1 MITQEILPPLKS
13 AQTVNFMA
21 HRRQP
26 PAAPPSS
33 DDDDADI
40 LIDDGLDWLV
50 AQTKGSSSQEVR
62 SKRRDA
68 SLECT
73 VVAFLARVGYHLQ
86 PTHWRY
92 GRKTNLCAYLAT
104 LLTRGEIT
112 EAEAEQPTAG
122 VAQRVV
128 EERQGVFA
136 LLRGEEDAV
145 DSAFVAYAMEPTYR
159 LDGRAG
165 RCERQ
170 VRDAE
175 WLLAEEAAQVRERA
189 AHATLVY
196 SVPGGDT
203 EPRPR
208 LRTEPRPCARA
219 HRRWPRSLSCVG
231 WRGAP
236 AASCWSWRTTR
247 GRRASRSW
255 PIIRG

>member
-1 MITQEILPPLKS
+1 
-13 AQTVNFMA
+13 MA

-26 PAAPPSS
+26 PAPPS
-33 DDDDADI
+33 DDDDDI

-73 VVAFLARVGYHLQ
+73 VVGFLARVGYHLQ

-104 LLTRGEIT
+104 LLTRGEIS
-112 EAEAEQPTAG
+112 EAEAEQPTAV
-122 VAQRVV
+122 VAQRAV

-170 VRDAE
+170 ERDAG
-175 WLLAEEAAQVRERA
+175 WLVAEEAAQARERA
-189 AHATLVY
+189 AHAHL
-196 SVPGGDT
+196 
-203 EPRPR
+203 
-208 LRTEPRPCARA
+208 
-219 HRRWPRSLSCVG
+219 
-231 WRGAP
+231 GAF
-236 AASCWSWRTTR
+236 CSWR
-247 GRRASRSW
+247 
-255 PIIRG
+255 

>member
-1 MITQEILPPLKS
+1 
-13 AQTVNFMA
+13 MA

-26 PAAPPSS
+26 PAPPS
-33 DDDDADI
+33 DDDDDI

-73 VVAFLARVGYHLQ
+73 VVGFLARVGYHLQ

-170 VRDAE
+170 ERDAE
-175 WLLAEEAAQVRERA
+175 WLLAEEAAQARERA
-189 AHATLVY
+189 AMPPWCILSLEATPSPARVCAP
-196 SVPGGDT
+196 SPVRVRVRTGGGQGASAVWAGVAR
-203 EPRPR
+203 RPR
-208 LRTEPRPCARA
+208 RA
-219 HRRWPRSLSCVG
+219 G
-231 WRGAP
+231 RGGHEGA
-236 AASCWSWRTTR
+236 
-247 GRRASRSW
+247 G
-255 PIIRG
+255 